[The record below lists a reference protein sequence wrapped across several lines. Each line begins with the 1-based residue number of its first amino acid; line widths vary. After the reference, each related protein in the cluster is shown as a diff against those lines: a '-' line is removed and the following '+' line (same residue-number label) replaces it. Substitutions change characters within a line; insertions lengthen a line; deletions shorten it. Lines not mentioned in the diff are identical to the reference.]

1 MPKITNHKLRVDT
14 MKPPRTVCIEAT
26 LLTEFGNLVESYRR
40 LKIHHKINLGLCL
53 FLFLMSAMF
62 FSRLGFAAALA
73 TLFVIGATLL
83 YLTVQQQEMIKIL
96 QRISYNISVKSLSQL
111 DSSDPHTDGKEAYNE
126 D

>member
-1 MPKITNHKLRVDT
+1 
-14 MKPPRTVCIEAT
+14 
-26 LLTEFGNLVESYRR
+26 
-40 LKIHHKINLGLCL
+40 
-53 FLFLMSAMF
+53 MF

-111 DSSDPHTDGKEAYNE
+111 DSSDPHTDEKEAYNE